1 MADGSH
7 GVSISCGKYITQFGF
22 CQVFC
27 IQKHKISYLCR
38 TLTPKKYYNQ
48 MTKKLINMIALSMI
62 TLASCTSKNEL
73 KTEAEPKNP
82 FLTEY
87 TTPFQVPPFDQIK
100 NEHYLPA
107 FEAGMK
113 EQLAEVEAI
122 VSNAETP
129 TFQNTIL
136 PFDKSGET
144 LDRVSNVF
152 FNLNE
157 CLTND
162 EMIKIAET
170 VLPLLSKHSDS
181 IMMNP
186 KLFERIDYVYQHR
199 NEMGLDGQQIR
210 VVEKYEQDFVRNGA
224 ALPADK
230 QAELSKINE
239 QLSTLSLQFGN
250 NLLKENAN
258 YKLVIENEADLAG
271 LPQTSID
278 AAAEQAKN
286 DSLEGKWVFTL
297 SKPSLIPFLQFSE
310 RRDLREQMYKAYY
323 NRGDNNNAND
333 NKQLINEMVKL
344 RVQKAKLFGYDNYAD
359 YVLAV
364 NMAKDSKTV
373 DKFLIDIFNPAQQL
387 AKKELAE
394 MQAIAD
400 EEGANIKLEGWDWW
414 YYAEKLRKAKY
425 AFDENQI
432 KPYLTVDNVR
442 NGMFMAANKL
452 YGVTFTQNT
461 NLPVYY
467 PGVETYEVKEA
478 NGDFLGILYMDYYP
492 RESKSGGAWCT
503 SFRESGHDING
514 KKIYPVVSLVMNFTP
529 ASGDTPALLTWDE
542 TETMWHEFGHSLHA
556 FFSDGLYSRTCGNV
570 PHDYVEMPSQ
580 IMENWVAEPEV
591 IRMYA
596 KHYQTGE
603 PMPDSLI
610 TKIENSA
617 LFNQGFMTTELIAAS
632 ILDMKFHEI
641 TSIDEIKNL
650 DVDAF
655 EKQQMDA
662 IGLMPEILPR
672 YRSTNFSH
680 IFNGGYSAGY
690 YAYTWAEV
698 LDKDAFN
705 YFKSSGDLFNPE
717 LAAKFRKHCL
727 QECGNDEGM
736 VQYRKF
742 RGQDPDYEPYLKARG
757 LE

>member
-1 MADGSH
+1 
-7 GVSISCGKYITQFGF
+7 
-22 CQVFC
+22 
-27 IQKHKISYLCR
+27 
-38 TLTPKKYYNQ
+38 
-48 MTKKLINMIALSMI
+48 MIALSVI
-62 TLASCTSKNEL
+62 TLASCTSKPEQ
-73 KTEAEPKNP
+73 KTEVVSPNP
-82 FLTEY
+82 FLSEY

-100 NEHYLPA
+100 NEHYMPA
-107 FEAGMK
+107 FEAGIA
-113 EQLAEVEAI
+113 EQQAEVDAI
-122 VSNAETP
+122 VNNAETP
-129 TFQNTIL
+129 TFENTIL
-136 PFDKSGET
+136 PFDKSGQT
-144 LDRVSNVF
+144 LNRVSNVF

-162 EMIKIAET
+162 EMIAIAEQ
-170 VLPLLSKHSDS
+170 VLPMLSKHSDA

-199 NEMGLDGQQIR
+199 NEMGLDDQQIR
-210 VVEKYEQDFVRNGA
+210 VVEKYHQDFVRNGA

-230 QAELSKINE
+230 QAELSQINE

-258 YKLVIENEADLAG
+258 YKLLIENEADLAG

-278 AAAEQAKN
+278 AAAEQAKT
-286 DSLEGKWVFTL
+286 DSMEGKWVFTL
-297 SKPSLIPFLQFSE
+297 SKPSLIPFLQFADN
-310 RRDLREQMYKAYY
+310 RNLREQMYKAYY
-323 NRGDNNNAND
+323 NRGDNGNEYD
-333 NKQLINEMVKL
+333 NKNLINEMCKL

-364 NMAKDSKTV
+364 NMAQDSKTV

-394 MQAIAD
+394 MQAIAKA
-400 EEGANIKLEGWDWW
+400 EGANFKLEGWDWW

-425 AFDENQI
+425 DFDENYI

-442 NGMFMAANKL
+442 NGMFTAANKL
-452 YGVTFTQNT
+452 YGITFTQNT

-529 ASGDTPALLTWDE
+529 ASGNTPALLTWDE
-542 TETMWHEFGHSLHA
+542 TETMWHEFGHSLHS

-603 PMPDSLI
+603 VMPDSLI
-610 TKIENSA
+610 AKIENSA

-632 ILDMKFHEI
+632 ILDMKYHEL
-641 TSIDEIKNL
+641 TEVQDL

-705 YFKSSGDLFNPE
+705 YFKSSGNLFNPE
-717 LAAKFRKHCL
+717 LAASFRKNCL

-757 LE
+757 LK

>member
-1 MADGSH
+1 
-7 GVSISCGKYITQFGF
+7 
-22 CQVFC
+22 
-27 IQKHKISYLCR
+27 
-38 TLTPKKYYNQ
+38 
-48 MTKKLINMIALSMI
+48 MIALSVI
-62 TLASCTSKNEL
+62 TLASCTN
-73 KTEAEPKNP
+73 EPKPQPQAESQNP
-82 FLTEY
+82 FLCEY

-113 EQLAEVEAI
+113 EQMAEVEAI
-122 VSNAETP
+122 VNNEEPASFE
-129 TFQNTIL
+129 NTIL
-136 PFDKSGET
+136 PYDKSGQI

-162 EMIKIAET
+162 EMIAIAEQ
-170 VLPLLSKHSDS
+170 VLPMLSKHGDD
-181 IMMNP
+181 IAMNP

-199 NEMGLDGQQIR
+199 NEMGLDPQQIR
-210 VVEKYEQDFVRNGA
+210 VVEKYHQDFIRSGA
-224 ALPADK
+224 GLNAEQ

-258 YKLVIENEADLAG
+258 FKLVIEDEKDLAG

-278 AAAEQAKN
+278 AAAEQAKA
-286 DSLEGKWVFTL
+286 DGMEGKWVFTL
-297 SKPSLIPFLQFSE
+297 SKPSLIPFLQFADN
-310 RRDLREQMYKAYY
+310 RDLREQMYKAYY
-323 NRGDNNNAND
+323 NRGDNSNEFD
-333 NKQLINEMVKL
+333 NKKLVNEMCKL

-364 NMAKDSKTV
+364 NMAQDSKTV

-394 MQAIAD
+394 MQAIAKA
-400 EEGANIKLEGWDWW
+400 EGASFKLEGWDWW

-425 AFDENQI
+425 DFDENYI

-442 NGMFMAANKL
+442 NGMFEAANKL
-452 YGVTFTQNT
+452 YGVKFVKNET
-461 NLPVYY
+461 LPVYY

-478 NGDFLGILYMDYYP
+478 NDDFLGILYLDYYP
-492 RESKSGGAWCT
+492 RDSKSGGAWCT
-503 SFRESGHDING
+503 SFRESGYDING
-514 KKIYPVVSLVMNFTP
+514 KKIYPVISLVMNFTP

-542 TETMWHEFGHSLHA
+542 TETMWHEFGHSLHG
-556 FFSDGLYSRTCGNV
+556 FFSDGLYDRTCGNV
-570 PHDYVEMPSQ
+570 PHDYVELPSQ

-591 IRMYA
+591 IRTYA

-603 PMPDSLI
+603 VMPDSLI
-610 TKIENSA
+610 NKIENSA

-632 ILDMKFHEI
+632 ILDMKYHEL
-641 TSIDEIKNL
+641 TEPQDL

-672 YRSTNFSH
+672 YRSTNFAH

-705 YFKSSGDLFNPE
+705 YFKTSGDLFNPE
-717 LAAKFRKHCL
+717 LAASFRKNCL

-757 LE
+757 LK

>member
-1 MADGSH
+1 
-7 GVSISCGKYITQFGF
+7 
-22 CQVFC
+22 
-27 IQKHKISYLCR
+27 
-38 TLTPKKYYNQ
+38 
-48 MTKKLINMIALSMI
+48 MIALSVI
-62 TLASCTSKNEL
+62 TLASCT
-73 KTEAEPKNP
+73 TEPKPQPEVEKPNP
-82 FLTEY
+82 FLSEY

-122 VSNAETP
+122 VNNAEP
-129 TFQNTIL
+129 ATFENTIL
-136 PFDKSGET
+136 PYDKSGQT
-144 LDRVSNVF
+144 LNRVSNVF

-162 EMIKIAET
+162 EMVAIAEQ
-170 VLPLLSKHSDS
+170 VLPMLSKHSDS

-199 NEMGLDGQQIR
+199 NETGLDDQQIR
-210 VVEKYEQDFVRNGA
+210 VVEKYHQDFMRHGA
-224 ALPADK
+224 GLPADK
-230 QAELSKINE
+230 QAELSRINE

-250 NLLKENAN
+250 NLLKENAG

-278 AAAEQAKN
+278 AAAEQAKAKGM
-286 DSLEGKWVFTL
+286 EGKWVFSL
-297 SKPSLIPFLQFSE
+297 SKPSLIPFLQFADN
-310 RRDLREQMYKAYY
+310 RDLREQMYKAYY
-323 NRGDNNNAND
+323 NRGDNNNEYD
-333 NKQLINEMVKL
+333 NKKLINEMCKL
-344 RVQKAKLFGYDNYAD
+344 RVQKAKLFGFDNYAD
-359 YVLAV
+359 YVLDV

-373 DKFLIDIFNPAQQL
+373 DKFLIDIFNPAQKL

-400 EEGANIKLEGWDWW
+400 KEGANIKLEGWDWW

-425 AFDENQI
+425 DFDENYI

-452 YGVTFTQNT
+452 YGISFTQNT
-461 NLPVYY
+461 NLPIYY

-478 NGDFLGILYMDYYP
+478 NGDFLGILYLDYYP

-514 KKIYPVVSLVMNFTP
+514 KKIYPVISLVMNFTP

-556 FFSDGLYSRTCGNV
+556 FFSDGLYTRTCGNV

-603 PMPDSLI
+603 VMPDSLI
-610 TKIENSA
+610 AKIENSA

-632 ILDMKFHEI
+632 ILDMKYHEL
-641 TSIDEIKNL
+641 TEAQDL
-650 DVDAF
+650 DIDAF

-705 YFKSSGDLFNPE
+705 YFKSSGDLFNQE
-717 LAAKFRKHCL
+717 LAASFRKNCL

-757 LE
+757 LK

>member
-1 MADGSH
+1 MFLFFA
-7 GVSISCGKYITQFGF
+7 IEKNTFF
-22 CQVFC
+22 
-27 IQKHKISYLCR
+27 YLCSE
-38 TLTPKKYYNQ
+38 KKNHQ
-48 MTKKLINMIALSMI
+48 TSQNMAKKLINMIALSVI
-62 TLASCTSKNEL
+62 ALASCNTKNEP
-73 KTEAEPKNP
+73 KPEAEAPNP

-122 VSNAETP
+122 VNNEEAP

-136 PFDKSGET
+136 PFDKSGQI

-157 CLTND
+157 CLTDD
-162 EMIKIAET
+162 EMIAIAEE
-170 VLPLLSKHSDS
+170 VLPLLSKHGDS

-199 NEMGLDGQQIR
+199 NEMGLDDQQIR
-210 VVEKYEQDFVRNGA
+210 VVEKYHQDFVRSGA
-224 ALPADK
+224 ALSADK
-230 QAELSKINE
+230 QEELSKINE

-258 YKLVIENEADLAG
+258 YKLVIEDEKDLAG
-271 LPQTSID
+271 LPQGSID
-278 AAAEQAKN
+278 AAAEQAKK
-286 DSLEGKWVFTL
+286 DGMEGKWVFTL
-297 SKPSLIPFLQFSE
+297 SKPSLIPFLQYAE
-310 RRDLREQMYKAYY
+310 NRDLREQMYKAYY
-323 NRGDNNNAND
+323 NRGDNNNEYD
-333 NKQLINEMVKL
+333 NKALIKQMLEL
-344 RVQKAKLFGYDNYAD
+344 RLKKAQLFGYENFAD

-373 DKFLIDIFNPAQQL
+373 DKFLIDIFNPAQEL
-387 AKKELAE
+387 AKHELAE

-400 EEGANIKLEGWDWW
+400 AEGAGYKLEGWDWW
-414 YYAEKLRKAKY
+414 YYAEKLRNAKY
-425 AFDENQI
+425 NFDENYI

-442 NGMFMAANKL
+442 NGMFEAANKL
-452 YGVTFTQNT
+452 YGVTFTKNET
-461 NLPVYY
+461 LPVYY

-478 NGDFLGILYMDYYP
+478 NGDFLGILYLDYYP

-503 SFRESGHDING
+503 SFRESGYDING
-514 KKIYPVVSLVMNFTP
+514 NKVYPVVSLVMNFTP

-556 FFSDGLYSRTCGNV
+556 FFSDGLYDRTCGNV
-570 PHDYVEMPSQ
+570 PHDYVELPSQ

-603 PMPDSLI
+603 VMPDSLI
-610 TKIENSA
+610 AKIENSA

-641 TSIDEIKNL
+641 TSIDEIKAM

-655 EKQQMDA
+655 EKEQMDA
-662 IGLMPEILPR
+662 ISLMPEILPR
-672 YRSTNFSH
+672 YCSTNFAH
-680 IFNGGYSAGY
+680 IFNGGYCAGY

-705 YFKSSGDLFNPE
+705 YFKTSGNLFNPE
-717 LAAKFRKHCL
+717 LAASFRKNCL

-742 RGQDPDYEPYLKARG
+742 RGQDPEYEPYLKARG
-757 LE
+757 LK

>member
-1 MADGSH
+1 MS
-7 GVSISCGKYITQFGF
+7 
-22 CQVFC
+22 
-27 IQKHKISYLCR
+27 
-38 TLTPKKYYNQ
+38 
-48 MTKKLINMIALSMI
+48 KKLINMIALSMI
-62 TLASCTSKNEL
+62 TLASCTSNNEP
-73 KTEAEPKNP
+73 KTETEIQNP

-87 TTPFQVPPFDQIK
+87 TTPFQVPPFNQIK

-122 VSNAETP
+122 VNNAETP
-129 TFQNTIL
+129 TFENTIL
-136 PFDKSGET
+136 PYDKSGEILT
-144 LDRVSNVF
+144 RVSNVF

-162 EMIKIAET
+162 EMVKIAEQ
-170 VLPLLSKHSDS
+170 VLPMLSKHSDS

-199 NEMGLDGQQIR
+199 NEMGLDDQQIR

-224 ALPADK
+224 ALPANK
-230 QAELSKINE
+230 QEELSQINE

-250 NLLKENAN
+250 NLLKENAG

-278 AAAEQAKN
+278 AAAEQAKA
-286 DSLEGKWVFTL
+286 DGMEGKWVFTL
-297 SKPSLIPFLQFSE
+297 SKPSLIPFLQFADN
-310 RRDLREQMYKAYY
+310 RKLRKEMYDAYY
-323 NRGDNNNAND
+323 NRGDNDNEYD
-333 NKQLINEMVKL
+333 NKKLINEMVKL

-364 NMAKDSKTV
+364 NMAQDSKTV
-373 DKFLIDIFNPAQQL
+373 DKFLIDIFKPAQEL

-394 MQAIAD
+394 MQEIAYREYMSRTFEK
-400 EEGANIKLEGWDWW
+400 EEIVKPKDRVNKIYGSDWW
-414 YYAEKLRKAKY
+414 HYAEKLRKAKY

-596 KHYQTGE
+596 KHYKTGE

-610 TKIENSA
+610 AKIENSA

-632 ILDMKFHEI
+632 ILDMKFHEL
-641 TSIDEIKNL
+641 TEVKDL

-655 EKQQMDA
+655 EKEQMDA

-717 LAAKFRKHCL
+717 LAASFRKNCL

-757 LE
+757 LK

>member
-1 MADGSH
+1 M
-7 GVSISCGKYITQFGF
+7 
-22 CQVFC
+22 
-27 IQKHKISYLCR
+27 
-38 TLTPKKYYNQ
+38 N
-48 MTKKLINMIALSMI
+48 KKLIKMIALSAI
-62 TLASCTSKNEL
+62 TLAACSSNNEP
-73 KTEAEPKNP
+73 KTETESLNP

-107 FEAGMK
+107 FEAGIA
-113 EQLAEVEAI
+113 EQQAEVEAI
-122 VSNAETP
+122 SNNTEPA
-129 TFQNTIL
+129 TFENTIL
-136 PFDKSGET
+136 PFDKSGQT

-157 CLTND
+157 CLTDD
-162 EMIKIAET
+162 EMMAIAEQ
-170 VLPLLSKHSDS
+170 VLPLLSKHSDA

-186 KLFERIDYVYQHR
+186 KLFERIDHVYQHR
-199 NEMGLDGQQIR
+199 NEMGLDNQQIR
-210 VVEKYEQDFVRNGA
+210 VVEKYHQDFIRSGA
-224 ALPADK
+224 GLNAEQ
-230 QAELSKINE
+230 QAELSQINE
-239 QLSTLSLQFGN
+239 QLSTLSLQYGN
-250 NLLKENAN
+250 NLLKENSG
-258 YKLVIENEADLAG
+258 YKLVIEDEKDLAG

-286 DSLEGKWVFTL
+286 EGMEGKWMFTL
-297 SKPSLIPFLQFSE
+297 SKPSLIPFLQFADNRS
-310 RRDLREQMYKAYY
+310 LREQMYRAYY
-323 NRGDNNNAND
+323 NRGDNNNEYD
-333 NKQLINEMVKL
+333 NKQLVNEMVNL
-344 RVQKAKLFGYDNYAD
+344 RVRKAKLFGYDNYAD

-364 NMAKDSKTV
+364 NMAQDSKTV

-387 AKKELAE
+387 AQKELAE

-400 EEGANIKLEGWDWW
+400 TEGANFKLAGWDWW

-425 AFDENQI
+425 DFDENYI

-452 YGVTFTQNT
+452 YGITFTQNT
-461 NLPVYY
+461 NLPVYF

-503 SFRESGHDING
+503 SFRESGYDING

-556 FFSDGLYSRTCGNV
+556 FFSDGLYDRTCGNV
-570 PHDYVEMPSQ
+570 PHDYVELPSQ

-596 KHYQTGE
+596 KHYKTGE
-603 PMPDSLI
+603 VMPDSLI
-610 TKIENSA
+610 AKIENSA

-632 ILDMKFHEI
+632 ILDMKYHELTEPQTI
-641 TSIDEIKNL
+641 
-650 DVDAF
+650 DVDTF
-655 EKQQMDA
+655 EQQQMNA
-662 IGLMPEILPR
+662 IGLMSEILPR

-680 IFNGGYSAGY
+680 IFSGGYSAGY

-705 YFKSSGDLFNPE
+705 YFKTSGNLFNPE
-717 LAAKFRKHCL
+717 LAASFRKNCL

-742 RGQDPDYEPYLKARG
+742 RGQDPDNEPYLRARG
-757 LE
+757 LK

>member
-1 MADGSH
+1 
-7 GVSISCGKYITQFGF
+7 
-22 CQVFC
+22 
-27 IQKHKISYLCR
+27 
-38 TLTPKKYYNQ
+38 
-48 MTKKLINMIALSMI
+48 MIALSVI
-62 TLASCTSKNEL
+62 TLASCNSKPEQ
-73 KTEAEPKNP
+73 KTEVETPNP

-87 TTPFQVPPFDQIK
+87 TTPFQVVPFDQIK

-113 EQLAEVEAI
+113 EQLAEVDAI
-122 VSNAETP
+122 VNNEETP
-129 TFQNTIL
+129 SFENTIL
-136 PFDKSGET
+136 PFDKSGQI

-162 EMIKIAET
+162 EMIEIAEQ
-170 VLPLLSKHSDS
+170 VLPMLSKHGDAIS
-181 IMMNP
+181 MNP

-199 NEMGLDGQQIR
+199 NEMGLDDQQIR
-210 VVEKYEQDFVRNGA
+210 VVEKYHQDFIRSGA
-224 ALPADK
+224 GLNEEQ
-230 QAELSKINE
+230 QAELSQINE

-258 YKLVIENEADLAG
+258 FKLVIDKEEDLAG

-278 AAAEQAKN
+278 AAAEQAKA
-286 DSLEGKWVFTL
+286 DGVEGKWVFTL
-297 SKPSLIPFLQFSE
+297 SKPSLIPFLQFADN
-310 RRDLREQMYKAYY
+310 RGLREQMYKAYY
-323 NRGDNNNAND
+323 NRGDNNNDYD
-333 NKQLINEMVKL
+333 NKALINEMVNL
-344 RVQKAKLFGYDNYAD
+344 RLKKAKLFGYENYAD

-364 NMAKDSKTV
+364 NMAQDSKTV
-373 DKFLIDIFNPAQQL
+373 DKFLIDIFNPAQKL
-387 AKKELAE
+387 AQKELAE

-400 EEGANIKLEGWDWW
+400 AEGANFKLEGWDWW

-425 AFDENQI
+425 DFDENYI

-442 NGMFMAANKL
+442 NGMFDAANKL
-452 YGVTFTQNT
+452 YGVTFTKNET
-461 NLPVYY
+461 LPVYFE
-467 PGVETYEVKEA
+467 GVETYEVKEA
-478 NGDFLGILYMDYYP
+478 NGDFLGILYLDYYP

-503 SFRESGHDING
+503 SFRESGHDIEGN
-514 KKIYPVVSLVMNFTP
+514 KIYPLVSLVMNFTP

-556 FFSDGLYSRTCGNV
+556 FFSDGLYDRTCGNV
-570 PHDYVEMPSQ
+570 PHDYVELPSQ

-603 PMPDSLI
+603 VMPDSLI
-610 TKIENSA
+610 AKIENSA

-632 ILDMKFHEI
+632 ILDMKFHEL
-641 TSIDEIKNL
+641 TEPQDL

-672 YRSTNFSH
+672 YRSTNFAH
-680 IFNGGYSAGY
+680 IFNGGYCAGY

-705 YFKSSGDLFNPE
+705 YFKTSGDLFNPE
-717 LAAKFRKHCL
+717 LAASFRLNCL

-742 RGQDPDYEPYLKARG
+742 RGQDPDYDPYLKARG
-757 LE
+757 LK

>member
-1 MADGSH
+1 
-7 GVSISCGKYITQFGF
+7 
-22 CQVFC
+22 
-27 IQKHKISYLCR
+27 
-38 TLTPKKYYNQ
+38 
-48 MTKKLINMIALSMI
+48 MTKKLINMIALSVI
-62 TLASCTSKNEL
+62 TLASCTSANET
-73 KTEAEPKNP
+73 KPEAEAPNP

-113 EQLAEVEAI
+113 EQLNEVEAI
-122 VSNAETP
+122 VNNEEAP
-129 TFQNTIL
+129 TFENTIL
-136 PFDKSGET
+136 PFDKSGEI

-157 CLTND
+157 CLTDD
-162 EMIKIAET
+162 EMIAIAEQ

-199 NEMGLDGQQIR
+199 DEMGLDDQQIR

-224 ALPADK
+224 ALPAEK

-250 NLLKENAN
+250 NLLKENAGF
-258 YKLVIENEADLAG
+258 KLVIENEADLAG

-278 AAAEQAKN
+278 AAAEQAK
-286 DSLEGKWVFTL
+286 SEGMEGKWVFTL
-297 SKPSLIPFLQFSE
+297 SKPSLIPFLQFADN
-310 RRDLREQMYKAYY
+310 RDLREQMYKAYY
-323 NRGDNNNAND
+323 NRGDNNNEYD
-333 NKQLINEMVKL
+333 NKKLVNEMCKL

-364 NMAKDSKTV
+364 NMAQDSKTV

-400 EEGANIKLEGWDWW
+400 AEGANFKLEGWDWW

-442 NGMFMAANKL
+442 NGMFDAANKL
-452 YGVTFTQNT
+452 YGVTFTKNET
-461 NLPVYY
+461 LPVYY

-478 NGDFLGILYMDYYP
+478 NGDFLGVLYLDYYP

-503 SFRESGHDING
+503 SFRESGHDIEGN
-514 KKIYPVVSLVMNFTP
+514 KIYPVVSLVMNFTP
-529 ASGDTPALLTWDE
+529 ASGNTPALLTWDE

-570 PHDYVEMPSQ
+570 PHDYVELPSQ

-603 PMPDSLI
+603 VMPDSLI
-610 TKIENSA
+610 AKIENSA

-632 ILDMKFHEI
+632 ILDMKYHEL
-641 TSIDEIKNL
+641 TEPQDL

-672 YRSTNFSH
+672 YRSTNFAH
-680 IFNGGYSAGY
+680 IFSGGYSAGY

-705 YFKSSGDLFNPE
+705 YFKTSGDLFNPE
-717 LAAKFRKHCL
+717 LAASFRKNCL

-757 LE
+757 LK

>member
-1 MADGSH
+1 MS
-7 GVSISCGKYITQFGF
+7 K
-22 CQVFC
+22 
-27 IQKHKISYLCR
+27 KI
-38 TLTPKKYYNQ
+38 
-48 MTKKLINMIALSMI
+48 INMIALSVI
-62 TLASCTSKNEL
+62 TLASCTSKPEQ
-73 KTEAEPKNP
+73 KTEAEKPNP
-82 FLTEY
+82 FLSEY
-87 TTPFQVPPFDQIK
+87 ATPFQVPPFDQIK
-100 NEHYLPA
+100 NEHYMPA
-107 FEAGMK
+107 FEAGIK
-113 EQLAEVEAI
+113 EQQAEIEAI
-122 VSNAETP
+122 ANSSETP
-129 TFQNTIL
+129 TFANTIL
-136 PFDKSGET
+136 PFDKSGQT

-162 EMIKIAET
+162 EMNAIAEQ
-170 VLPLLSKHSDS
+170 VLPMLSKHGDA

-199 NEMGLDGQQIR
+199 NEMGLDDQQIR
-210 VVEKYEQDFVRNGA
+210 VVEKYHKDFVRNGA
-224 ALPADK
+224 GLPADK

-250 NLLKENAN
+250 NLLKENSGF
-258 YKLVIENEADLAG
+258 KLVIDNEADLAG

-286 DSLEGKWVFTL
+286 DGMEGKWVFTL
-297 SKPSLIPFLQFSE
+297 SKPSLIPFLQYADKRE
-310 RRDLREQMYKAYY
+310 LREQMYKAYY
-323 NRGDNNNAND
+323 NRGDNGNEFD
-333 NKQLINEMVKL
+333 NKGLINEMLKL
-344 RVQKAKLFGYDNYAD
+344 RVQKAQLMGFDNHANYILD
-359 YVLAV
+359 V
-364 NMAKDSKTV
+364 NMAKDAATV

-387 AKKELAE
+387 AKRELDE
-394 MQAIAD
+394 MQAIAKA
-400 EEGANIKLEGWDWW
+400 EGADFKLEGWDWW

-425 AFDENQI
+425 DFDENQI

-452 YGVTFTQNT
+452 YGITFTQHN
-461 NLPVYY
+461 NLPIYY
-467 PGVETYEVKEA
+467 PGVETFEVKEA
-478 NGDFLGILYMDYYP
+478 NGDFIGILYLDYYP

-503 SFRESGHDING
+503 EFRESGHDING
-514 KKIYPVVSLVMNFTP
+514 KKVYPVVSLVMNFTP
-529 ASGDTPALLTWDE
+529 ASGNTPALLTWDE

-556 FFSDGLYSRTCGNV
+556 FFSDGLYSRTCGSV
-570 PHDYVEMPSQ
+570 PRDYVELPSQ

-603 PMPDSLI
+603 VMPDSLI
-610 TKIENSA
+610 EKIENSA

-632 ILDMKFHEI
+632 ILDMKFHEL
-641 TSIDEIKNL
+641 TEAKDIDVK
-650 DVDAF
+650 AF

-662 IGLMPEILPR
+662 IGLVPEILPR
-672 YRSTNFSH
+672 YRPTNFAH
-680 IFNGGYSAGY
+680 IFSGGYSAGY

-705 YFKSSGDLFNPE
+705 YFKTSGDLFNPE
-717 LAAKFRKHCL
+717 LAASFRKNCL

-757 LE
+757 LK

>member
-1 MADGSH
+1 
-7 GVSISCGKYITQFGF
+7 
-22 CQVFC
+22 
-27 IQKHKISYLCR
+27 
-38 TLTPKKYYNQ
+38 
-48 MTKKLINMIALSMI
+48 MIALSAI
-62 TLASCTSKNEL
+62 TLASCTSKNEP
-73 KTEAEPKNP
+73 KTETETPNP

-87 TTPFQVPPFDQIK
+87 TTPFQVPPFDQIR

-107 FEAGMK
+107 FEAGIA
-113 EQLAEVEAI
+113 EQQAEVEAI
-122 VSNAETP
+122 VNNEETP
-129 TFQNTIL
+129 TFANTIL

-157 CLTND
+157 CLTDD
-162 EMIKIAET
+162 EMVEIAET
-170 VLPLLSKHSDS
+170 VLPMLSKHSDS

-186 KLFERIDYVYQHR
+186 KLFERIDHVYQHR
-199 NEMGLDGQQIR
+199 NEMGLDDQQIR
-210 VVEKYEQDFVRNGA
+210 VVEKYHEDFVRNGA

-230 QAELSKINE
+230 QTELSQINE

-250 NLLKENAN
+250 NLLKENAGF
-258 YKLVIENEADLAG
+258 KLVIEDEKDLAG
-271 LPQTSID
+271 LPQTNID
-278 AAAEQAKN
+278 AAAEQAQS
-286 DSLEGKWVFTL
+286 DGMEGKWVFTL
-297 SKPSLIPFLQFSE
+297 SKPSLIPFLQFAE
-310 RRDLREQMYKAYY
+310 NRDLRERMYKAYY
-323 NRGDNNNAND
+323 NRGDNGNEYD
-333 NKQLINEMVKL
+333 NKELINEMVKL
-344 RVQKAKLFGYDNYAD
+344 RVQKAQLMGYDNYAD

-364 NMAKDSKTV
+364 NMAHDSKTV
-373 DKFLIDIFNPAQQL
+373 DKFLIDIFKPAQEL
-387 AKKELAE
+387 AKRELAE

-400 EEGANIKLEGWDWW
+400 AEKMAKNPHTDEQVLLQGWDWW

-452 YGVTFTQNT
+452 YGVTFTKNET
-461 NLPVYY
+461 LPVYY

-492 RESKSGGAWCT
+492 RASKSGGAWCT
-503 SFRESGHDING
+503 EFRSSGHDIDG

-556 FFSDGLYSRTCGNV
+556 FFSDGLYDRTCGNV

-596 KHYQTGE
+596 KHYKTGE

-610 TKIENSA
+610 AKIENSA

-632 ILDMKFHEI
+632 ILDMKYHEL
-641 TSIDEIKNL
+641 TEARSL
-650 DVDAF
+650 DVDTF
-655 EKQQMDA
+655 EKEQMDA

-705 YFKSSGDLFNPE
+705 YFKTSGDLFNPE
-717 LAAKFRKHCL
+717 LAASFRKNCL

-757 LE
+757 LK

>member
-1 MADGSH
+1 
-7 GVSISCGKYITQFGF
+7 
-22 CQVFC
+22 
-27 IQKHKISYLCR
+27 
-38 TLTPKKYYNQ
+38 
-48 MTKKLINMIALSMI
+48 MTKKLINMIALSVI
-62 TLASCTSKNEL
+62 TLASCTSKPEQ
-73 KTEAEPKNP
+73 KTEVEVPNP
-82 FLTEY
+82 FLSEY

-100 NEHYLPA
+100 NEQYLPA
-107 FEAGMK
+107 FEAGIA
-113 EQLAEVEAI
+113 EQQAEVEAI
-122 VSNAETP
+122 VNNAEP
-129 TFQNTIL
+129 ATFQNTIL
-136 PFDKSGET
+136 PFDKSGKT
-144 LDRVSNVF
+144 LSRVSNVF

-162 EMIKIAET
+162 EMVAIAEQ
-170 VLPLLSKHSDS
+170 VLPMLSKHSDA

-199 NEMGLDGQQIR
+199 NEMGLDDQQIR
-210 VVEKYEQDFVRNGA
+210 VVEKYHQDFMRHGA
-224 ALPADK
+224 GLPADK
-230 QAELSKINE
+230 QEELSKINE

-250 NLLKENAN
+250 NLLKENAG
-258 YKLVIENEADLAG
+258 YKLVVDNEANLAG

-278 AAAEQAKN
+278 AAAEQAKA
-286 DSLEGKWVFTL
+286 DGMEGKWVFTL
-297 SKPSLIPFLQFSE
+297 SKPSLIPFLQFADN
-310 RRDLREQMYKAYY
+310 RNLREQMYKAYY
-323 NRGDNNNAND
+323 NRGDNNNEYD
-333 NKQLINEMVKL
+333 NKNLINEMCKL
-344 RVQKAKLFGYDNYAD
+344 RVQKAKLFGFDNYAD

-364 NMAKDSKTV
+364 NMAQDSKTV

-400 EEGANIKLEGWDWW
+400 KEGAGIKLEGWDWW

-425 AFDENQI
+425 DFDENYI

-442 NGMFMAANKL
+442 DGMFMAANKL
-452 YGVTFTQNT
+452 YGVNFVKNET
-461 NLPVYY
+461 LPVYY

-478 NGDFLGILYMDYYP
+478 NGDLLGILYMDYYP
-492 RESKSGGAWCT
+492 RDSKSGGAWCT
-503 SFRESGHDING
+503 SFRESGYDIEG

-556 FFSDGLYSRTCGNV
+556 FFSNGLYSRTCGNV
-570 PHDYVEMPSQ
+570 PHDYVELPSQ

-603 PMPDSLI
+603 VMPDSLI
-610 TKIENSA
+610 AKIENSA

-632 ILDMKFHEI
+632 ILDMKYHEL
-641 TSIDEIKNL
+641 TEPQDL

-672 YRSTNFSH
+672 YRSTNFAH

-705 YFKSSGDLFNPE
+705 YFKTSGDLFNPE
-717 LAAKFRKHCL
+717 LAASFRKNCL

-757 LE
+757 LK

>member
-1 MADGSH
+1 MTLNLPTMA
-7 GVSISCGKYITQFGF
+7 
-22 CQVFC
+22 
-27 IQKHKISYLCR
+27 
-38 TLTPKKYYNQ
+38 
-48 MTKKLINMIALSMI
+48 KKLINMIALSVI
-62 TLASCTSKNEL
+62 TLASCSTKNEP

-122 VSNAETP
+122 IGNAETP

-199 NEMGLDGQQIR
+199 NEMGLDDQQIR

-230 QAELSKINE
+230 QAELSQINE

-250 NLLKENAN
+250 NLLKENAG

-278 AAAEQAKN
+278 AAAEQAKA
-286 DSLEGKWVFTL
+286 DGMEGKWVFTL
-297 SKPSLIPFLQFSE
+297 SKPSLIPFLQFA
-310 RRDLREQMYKAYY
+310 DNHKLRKEMYDAYY
-323 NRGDNNNAND
+323 NRGDNNNEYD
-333 NKQLINEMVKL
+333 NKVLIKQMLEL
-344 RVQKAKLFGYDNYAD
+344 RLKKAQLFGYENYAD

-373 DKFLIDIFNPAQQL
+373 DKFLIDIFKPAQAL
-387 AKKELAE
+387 AKRELAE

-400 EEGANIKLEGWDWW
+400 AEKTAQNPHTDEQVLLQGFDWW

-425 AFDENQI
+425 DFDENYI
-432 KPYLTVDNVR
+432 KPYLSVDNVR

-452 YGVTFTQNT
+452 YGITFTKNET
-461 NLPVYY
+461 LPVYY

-610 TKIENSA
+610 AKIENSA

-641 TSIDEIKNL
+641 TSLEEIQAM

-662 IGLMPEILPR
+662 IGLMREILPR

-717 LAAKFRKHCL
+717 LAASFRKHCL

-757 LE
+757 LK

>member
-1 MADGSH
+1 M
-7 GVSISCGKYITQFGF
+7 FLGF
-22 CQVFC
+22 RKEKNNIF
-27 IQKHKISYLCR
+27 YLCSLEN
-38 TLTPKKYYNQ
+38 TLNFNI
-48 MTKKLINMIALSMI
+48 MTKKLINMIALSVI
-62 TLASCTSKNEL
+62 TLASCTSKPEQ
-73 KTEAEPKNP
+73 KTEVVDPNP
-82 FLTEY
+82 FLSEY

-100 NEHYLPA
+100 NEHYMPA
-107 FEAGMK
+107 FEAGIA
-113 EQLAEVEAI
+113 EQQAEVDAI
-122 VSNAETP
+122 VNNAETP
-129 TFQNTIL
+129 TFENTIL
-136 PFDKSGET
+136 PFDKSGQT
-144 LDRVSNVF
+144 LNRVSNVF

-162 EMIKIAET
+162 EMVAIAEQ
-170 VLPLLSKHSDS
+170 VLPMLSKHSDA

-186 KLFERIDYVYQHR
+186 KLFERIDYVFQHCD
-199 NEMGLDGQQIR
+199 EMGLDDQQIR
-210 VVEKYEQDFVRNGA
+210 VVKKYHEDFMRHGA
-224 ALPADK
+224 GLPADK
-230 QAELSKINE
+230 QAELSQINE
-239 QLSTLSLQFGN
+239 RLSTLSLQFGN
-250 NLLKENAN
+250 NLLKENAG

-278 AAAEQAKN
+278 AAAEQAKAEGM
-286 DSLEGKWVFTL
+286 EGKWVFTL
-297 SKPSLIPFLQFSE
+297 SKPSLIPFLQFADN
-310 RRDLREQMYKAYY
+310 RDMREQMYKAYY
-323 NRGDNNNAND
+323 NRGDNGNEYD
-333 NKQLINEMVKL
+333 NKQLINEMCKL
-344 RVQKAKLFGYDNYAD
+344 RVQKAKSFGYDNYAD
-359 YVLAV
+359 YVLAI
-364 NMAKDSKTV
+364 NMAQDSKTV

-400 EEGANIKLEGWDWW
+400 KEGANIKLEGWDWW

-425 AFDENQI
+425 DFDENYI

-442 NGMFMAANKL
+442 NGMFTAANKL
-452 YGVTFTQNT
+452 YGITFTQNT

-556 FFSDGLYSRTCGNV
+556 FFSDGLYTRTCGNV

-596 KHYQTGE
+596 KHYKTGE
-603 PMPDSLI
+603 VMPDSLI
-610 TKIENSA
+610 AKIENSA

-632 ILDMKFHEI
+632 ILDMKYHEL
-641 TSIDEIKNL
+641 TEVQDL
-650 DVDAF
+650 DIDAF

-705 YFKSSGDLFNPE
+705 YFKSSGNLFNPE
-717 LAAKFRKHCL
+717 LAASFRKNCL

-757 LE
+757 LK

>member
-1 MADGSH
+1 MFLSFRKEKNN
-7 GVSISCGKYITQFGF
+7 IF
-22 CQVFC
+22 
-27 IQKHKISYLCR
+27 YLCS
-38 TLTPKKYYNQ
+38 LENKLNIDI
-48 MTKKLINMIALSMI
+48 MTKKLINMIALSVI
-62 TLASCTSKNEL
+62 TLASCNSKPEQ
-73 KTEAEPKNP
+73 KTEVEKPNP

-100 NEHYLPA
+100 NEHYMPA
-107 FEAGMK
+107 FEAGIK
-113 EQLAEVEAI
+113 EQQTEIETI
-122 VSNAETP
+122 VNNEETP
-129 TFQNTIL
+129 TFENTIL
-136 PFDKSGET
+136 PYDKSGQI

-162 EMIKIAET
+162 EMVAIAEQ
-170 VLPLLSKHSDS
+170 VLPMLSKHSDA

-186 KLFERIDYVYQHR
+186 ELFKRIDYVYQHR
-199 NEMGLDGQQIR
+199 NEMGLDDQQIR
-210 VVEKYEQDFVRNGA
+210 VVEKYHQDFMRHGA
-224 ALPADK
+224 GLNAEQ
-230 QAELSKINE
+230 QAELSQINE

-250 NLLKENAN
+250 NLLKENAG
-258 YKLVIENEADLAG
+258 YKLIIDNEADLAG

-278 AAAEQAKN
+278 AAAEQAKS
-286 DSLEGKWVFTL
+286 DGMEGKWVFTL
-297 SKPSLIPFLQFSE
+297 SKPSLIPFLQFADN
-310 RRDLREQMYKAYY
+310 RDLREKMYKAYY
-323 NRGDNNNAND
+323 NRGDNNNEYD
-333 NKQLINEMVKL
+333 NKKLINEMCRL
-344 RVQKAKLFGYDNYAD
+344 RVQKAKLFGFENYAD
-359 YVLAV
+359 YVLDI

-400 EEGANIKLEGWDWW
+400 KEGANIKLEGWDWW

-425 AFDENQI
+425 DFDENYI

-452 YGVTFTQNT
+452 YGITFTQNT
-461 NLPVYY
+461 NLPIYY

-503 SFRESGHDING
+503 SFRESGYDIHG

-596 KHYQTGE
+596 KHYKTGE
-603 PMPDSLI
+603 VMPDSLI
-610 TKIENSA
+610 NKIENSA

-632 ILDMKFHEI
+632 ILDMKYHEL
-641 TSIDEIKNL
+641 TEPQEL

-672 YRSTNFSH
+672 YRSTNFAH

-717 LAAKFRKHCL
+717 LAASFRKNCL

-757 LE
+757 LK

>member
-1 MADGSH
+1 MA
-7 GVSISCGKYITQFGF
+7 
-22 CQVFC
+22 
-27 IQKHKISYLCR
+27 
-38 TLTPKKYYNQ
+38 
-48 MTKKLINMIALSMI
+48 KKLINMIALSVI
-62 TLASCTSKNEL
+62 TLASCSTKNEP

-122 VSNAETP
+122 IGNAETP

-199 NEMGLDGQQIR
+199 NEMGLDDQQIR

-230 QAELSKINE
+230 QEELSKINE

-250 NLLKENAN
+250 NLLKENAG
-258 YKLVIENEADLAG
+258 YKLIIENETDLAG

-278 AAAEQAKN
+278 AAAEQAKA
-286 DSLEGKWVFTL
+286 DGMEGKWVFTL
-297 SKPSLIPFLQFSE
+297 SKPSLIPFLQFADN
-310 RRDLREQMYKAYY
+310 RDLREQMYKAYY

-364 NMAKDSKTV
+364 NMAQDSKTV

-400 EEGANIKLEGWDWW
+400 AEGANIKLEGWDWW

-432 KPYLTVDNVR
+432 KPYLTIDNVR

-529 ASGDTPALLTWDE
+529 ASGGTPALLTWDE

-632 ILDMKFHEI
+632 ILDMKYHEL
-641 TSIDEIKNL
+641 TEAQDL

-655 EKQQMDA
+655 EKEQMDA

-705 YFKSSGDLFNPE
+705 YFKTSGDLFNPE
-717 LAAKFRKHCL
+717 LAASFRKNCL

-757 LE
+757 LK

>member
-1 MADGSH
+1 MTSN
-7 GVSISCGKYITQFGF
+7 IK
-22 CQVFC
+22 
-27 IQKHKISYLCR
+27 
-38 TLTPKKYYNQ
+38 N
-48 MTKKLINMIALSMI
+48 MTKKLFNMIALSVI
-62 TLASCTSKNEL
+62 TLASCTSKPEQ
-73 KTEAEPKNP
+73 KTETERPNP

-113 EQLAEVEAI
+113 EQLAEVETI
-122 VSNAETP
+122 CNSAETP

-157 CLTND
+157 CLTDD
-162 EMIKIAET
+162 EMVSIAEQ
-170 VLPLLSKHSDS
+170 VLPLLSKHSDA

-199 NEMGLDGQQIR
+199 NDMGLDDQQIR

-224 ALPADK
+224 ALPAEK

-250 NLLKENAN
+250 NLLKENAGF
-258 YKLVIENEADLAG
+258 KLVIENKEDLAG
-271 LPQTSID
+271 LPKTSID
-278 AAAEQAKN
+278 AAAEQAKAEGM
-286 DSLEGKWVFTL
+286 EGKWVFTL
-297 SKPSLIPFLQFSE
+297 SKPSLIPFLQFADN
-310 RRDLREQMYKAYY
+310 RDLRKEMYEAYY
-323 NRGDNNNAND
+323 NRGDNNNEYD
-333 NKQLINEMVKL
+333 NKALIKQMLDL
-344 RVQKAKLFGYDNYAD
+344 RLKKAQLFGYENFAD

-373 DKFLIDIFNPAQQL
+373 DKFLIDIFNPAQDL
-387 AKKELAE
+387 AKRELAE

-400 EEGANIKLEGWDWW
+400 AEGAGIKLEGWDWW

-425 AFDENQI
+425 DFNENYI

-452 YGVTFTQNT
+452 YGITFTQNT

-478 NGDFLGILYMDYYP
+478 NGDFLGILYMDYFP

-503 SFRESGHDING
+503 SFRESGHDIEGN
-514 KKIYPVVSLVMNFTP
+514 KIYPVVSLVMNFTP
-529 ASGDTPALLTWDE
+529 ATGDTPALLTWDE

-556 FFSDGLYSRTCGNV
+556 FFSDGLYSRTCGSV
-570 PHDYVEMPSQ
+570 PRDYVELPSQ

-591 IRMYA
+591 IRMFA

-603 PMPDSLI
+603 VMPDSLI
-610 TKIENSA
+610 AKIENSA

-632 ILDMKFHEI
+632 ILDMKFHEL
-641 TSIDEIKNL
+641 TEAKDIDVK
-650 DVDAF
+650 AF

-662 IGLMPEILPR
+662 IGLMKEILPR

-717 LAAKFRKHCL
+717 LAASFRKHCL

-742 RGQDPDYEPYLKARG
+742 RGQDPAYEPYLKARG
-757 LE
+757 LK

>member
-1 MADGSH
+1 M
-7 GVSISCGKYITQFGF
+7 
-22 CQVFC
+22 
-27 IQKHKISYLCR
+27 
-38 TLTPKKYYNQ
+38 N
-48 MTKKLINMIALSMI
+48 KKLINMIAISVI
-62 TLASCTSKNEL
+62 VLASCTSKPEQ
-73 KTEAEPKNP
+73 KPEAEKPNP
-82 FLTEY
+82 FLSEY
-87 TTPFQVPPFDQIK
+87 TTPFQVPPFDQIT

-122 VSNAETP
+122 VGNAETP

-136 PFDKSGET
+136 PYDKSGQT
-144 LDRVSNVF
+144 LNRVSNVF

-162 EMIKIAET
+162 KMVAIAEQ
-170 VLPLLSKHSDS
+170 VLPMLSKHSDA

-186 KLFERIDYVYQHR
+186 KLFERIDHVYQHR
-199 NEMGLDGQQIR
+199 NEMGLDDQQIR
-210 VVEKYEQDFVRNGA
+210 VVEKYHQDFMRHGA
-224 ALPADK
+224 GLNAEQ
-230 QAELSKINE
+230 QAELSQINE

-250 NLLKENAN
+250 NLLKENAG

-278 AAAEQAKN
+278 AAAEQAKA
-286 DSLEGKWVFTL
+286 DGMEGKWVFTL
-297 SKPSLIPFLQFSE
+297 SKPSLIPFLQFADN
-310 RRDLREQMYKAYY
+310 RDLREQMYKAYY
-323 NRGDNNNAND
+323 NRGDNNNEYD
-333 NKQLINEMVKL
+333 NKKLVNEMCKL
-344 RVQKAKLFGYDNYAD
+344 RVQKAKLFGFDNYAD
-359 YVLAV
+359 YVLDV

-373 DKFLIDIFNPAQQL
+373 DKFLIDIFNPAQKL

-400 EEGANIKLEGWDWW
+400 KEGANIKLEGWDWW

-425 AFDENQI
+425 DFDENYI

-442 NGMFMAANKL
+442 DGMFLAARML
-452 YGVTFTQNT
+452 YGVTFTQNET
-461 NLPVYY
+461 LPIYY

-478 NGDFLGILYMDYYP
+478 NGDLLGILYMDYYP

-556 FFSDGLYSRTCGNV
+556 FFSDGLYTRTCGNV

-596 KHYQTGE
+596 RHYQTGE
-603 PMPDSLI
+603 VMPDSLI
-610 TKIENSA
+610 AKIENSA

-632 ILDMKFHEI
+632 ILDMKYHEL
-641 TSIDEIKNL
+641 TEPQDL

-672 YRSTNFSH
+672 YRSTNFAH

-705 YFKSSGDLFNPE
+705 YFKSSGDLFNPD
-717 LAAKFRKHCL
+717 LAASFRKNCL

-757 LE
+757 LK

>member
-1 MADGSH
+1 MS
-7 GVSISCGKYITQFGF
+7 
-22 CQVFC
+22 
-27 IQKHKISYLCR
+27 
-38 TLTPKKYYNQ
+38 
-48 MTKKLINMIALSMI
+48 KKLLHVIALSI
-62 TLASCTSKNEL
+62 IALSACDNKQA
-73 KTEAEPKNP
+73 KQVEAPAANP

-100 NEHYLPA
+100 NEHYMPA
-107 FEAGMK
+107 FEAGIK
-113 EQLAEVEAI
+113 EQQGEIDAI
-122 VSNAETP
+122 VNNTETP
-129 TFQNTIL
+129 TFENTIL
-136 PFDKSGET
+136 PFDKSGQT

-162 EMIKIAET
+162 EMIAIAEQ
-170 VLPLLSKHSDS
+170 VLPMLSKHSDA

-199 NEMGLDGQQIR
+199 NEMGLDDQQIR
-210 VVEKYEQDFVRNGA
+210 VVEKYHQDFIRSGA
-224 ALPADK
+224 GLNAEQ
-230 QAELSKINE
+230 QAELSQINE

-250 NLLKENAN
+250 NLLKENAG
-258 YKLVIENEADLAG
+258 YKLVVENEADLAG

-278 AAAEQAKN
+278 AAAEQAKAEGM
-286 DSLEGKWVFTL
+286 EGKWVFTL
-297 SKPSLIPFLQFSE
+297 SKPSLIPFLQFADN
-310 RRDLREQMYKAYY
+310 RDLREKMYKAYY
-323 NRGDNNNAND
+323 NRGDNNNEYD
-333 NKQLINEMVKL
+333 NKKLINEMCKL

-364 NMAKDSKTV
+364 NMAQDSKTV

-387 AKKELAE
+387 AKRELAE

-400 EEGANIKLEGWDWW
+400 AEGADIKLEGWDWW

-425 AFDENQI
+425 DFDENYI

-442 NGMFMAANKL
+442 NGMFTAANKL
-452 YGVTFTQNT
+452 YGITFTQNT

-492 RESKSGGAWCT
+492 RDSKSGGAWCT
-503 SFRESGHDING
+503 SFRESGYDIEGN
-514 KKIYPVVSLVMNFTP
+514 KIYPVVSLVMNFTP

-556 FFSDGLYSRTCGNV
+556 FFSDGLYDRTCGNV

-603 PMPDSLI
+603 VMPDSLI
-610 TKIENSA
+610 NKIENSA

-632 ILDMKFHEI
+632 ILDMKYHEL
-641 TSIDEIKNL
+641 TEPQDL

-655 EKQQMDA
+655 EKEQMDA

-717 LAAKFRKHCL
+717 LAASFRKNCL

-757 LE
+757 LK

>member
-1 MADGSH
+1 MTLKLQTMA
-7 GVSISCGKYITQFGF
+7 
-22 CQVFC
+22 
-27 IQKHKISYLCR
+27 
-38 TLTPKKYYNQ
+38 
-48 MTKKLINMIALSMI
+48 KKLINMIALSVI
-62 TLASCTSKNEL
+62 TLASCSTKNEP

-87 TTPFQVPPFDQIK
+87 TTPFQVPPFDQIN

-122 VSNAETP
+122 VNNAEP
-129 TFQNTIL
+129 ATFENTIL
-136 PFDKSGET
+136 PYDKSGQT
-144 LDRVSNVF
+144 LNRVSNVF

-199 NEMGLDGQQIR
+199 NEMGLDDQQIR

-230 QAELSKINE
+230 QEELSKINE

-250 NLLKENAN
+250 NLLKENAG

-286 DSLEGKWVFTL
+286 DGMEGKWVFTL

-364 NMAKDSKTV
+364 NMAQDSKTV

-400 EEGANIKLEGWDWW
+400 AEGANIKLEGWDWW

-467 PGVETYEVKEA
+467 PGVETYEVQEA

-632 ILDMKFHEI
+632 ILDMKFHEL
-641 TSIDEIKNL
+641 TEVKDL

-655 EKQQMDA
+655 EKEQMDA
-662 IGLMPEILPR
+662 IGLMKEILPR

-717 LAAKFRKHCL
+717 LAASFRKNCL

-757 LE
+757 LK

>member
-1 MADGSH
+1 MS
-7 GVSISCGKYITQFGF
+7 
-22 CQVFC
+22 
-27 IQKHKISYLCR
+27 
-38 TLTPKKYYNQ
+38 
-48 MTKKLINMIALSMI
+48 KKLLHVIVLSAI
-62 TLASCTSKNEL
+62 TLSACNNKQAKQE
-73 KTEAEPKNP
+73 EAPAANP

-100 NEHYLPA
+100 NEHYMPA
-107 FEAGMK
+107 FEAGIK
-113 EQLAEVEAI
+113 EQQGEIDAI
-122 VSNAETP
+122 VNNAETP
-129 TFQNTIL
+129 TFENTIL
-136 PFDKSGET
+136 PFDKSGQT

-162 EMIKIAET
+162 EMIAIAEQ
-170 VLPLLSKHSDS
+170 VLPMLSKHSDS

-199 NEMGLDGQQIR
+199 NEMGLDDQQIR
-210 VVEKYEQDFVRNGA
+210 VVEKYHQDFIRSGA
-224 ALPADK
+224 GLNAEQ
-230 QAELSKINE
+230 QAELSQINE

-250 NLLKENAN
+250 NLLKENAG
-258 YKLVIENEADLAG
+258 YKLVIEDEKDLAG

-278 AAAEQAKN
+278 AAAEQAKA
-286 DSLEGKWVFTL
+286 DGMEGKWVFTL
-297 SKPSLIPFLQFSE
+297 SKPSLIPFLQFADN
-310 RRDLREQMYKAYY
+310 RDLREKMYKAYY
-323 NRGDNNNAND
+323 NRGDNDNEYD
-333 NKQLINEMVKL
+333 NKKLINEMCKL

-364 NMAKDSKTV
+364 NMAQDSKTV

-387 AKKELAE
+387 AKRELAE

-400 EEGANIKLEGWDWW
+400 KEGANIKLEGWDWW

-425 AFDENQI
+425 DFDENYI

-442 NGMFMAANKL
+442 DGMFLAARML
-452 YGVTFTQNT
+452 YGVTFTKNET
-461 NLPVYY
+461 LPIYY

-478 NGDFLGILYMDYYP
+478 NGDLLGILYMDYYP

-556 FFSDGLYSRTCGNV
+556 FFSDGLYTRTCGNV

-603 PMPDSLI
+603 VMPDSLI
-610 TKIENSA
+610 AKIENSA

-632 ILDMKFHEI
+632 ILDMKYHEL
-641 TSIDEIKNL
+641 TEPQDL
-650 DVDAF
+650 DVNAF
-655 EKQQMDA
+655 EKEQMDA

-717 LAAKFRKHCL
+717 LAASFRKNCL

-757 LE
+757 LK

>member
-1 MADGSH
+1 MA
-7 GVSISCGKYITQFGF
+7 
-22 CQVFC
+22 
-27 IQKHKISYLCR
+27 
-38 TLTPKKYYNQ
+38 
-48 MTKKLINMIALSMI
+48 KKLINMLRNKSAMMALSVI
-62 TLASCTSKNEL
+62 TLASCTSKNEP

-122 VSNAETP
+122 VNNAETP

-170 VLPLLSKHSDS
+170 VLPMLSKHSDS

-186 KLFERIDYVYQHR
+186 KLFERIDYVFQHR
-199 NEMGLDGQQIR
+199 NEMGLDDQQIR
-210 VVEKYEQDFVRNGA
+210 VVEKYHQDFMRHGA
-224 ALPADK
+224 GLNAEQ
-230 QAELSKINE
+230 QAELSQINE

-250 NLLKENAN
+250 NLLKENAG

-278 AAAEQAKN
+278 AAAEQAKA
-286 DSLEGKWVFTL
+286 DGMEGKWVFTL
-297 SKPSLIPFLQFSE
+297 SKPSLIPFLQFADK
-310 RRDLREQMYKAYY
+310 RDLREQMYKAYY
-323 NRGDNNNAND
+323 NRGDNNNEYD
-333 NKQLINEMVKL
+333 NKKLVNEMCKL
-344 RVQKAKLFGYDNYAD
+344 RVQKAKLFGFDNYAD
-359 YVLAV
+359 YVLDV

-373 DKFLIDIFNPAQQL
+373 DKFLIDIFNPAQKL

-400 EEGANIKLEGWDWW
+400 KEGANIKLEGWDWW

-425 AFDENQI
+425 DFDENYI

-442 NGMFMAANKL
+442 DGMFLAARML
-452 YGVTFTQNT
+452 YGVTFTKNET
-461 NLPVYY
+461 LPIYY

-478 NGDFLGILYMDYYP
+478 NGDLLGILYMDYYP

-514 KKIYPVVSLVMNFTP
+514 KKIYPVISLVMNFTP

-556 FFSDGLYSRTCGNV
+556 FFSDGLYTRTCGNV

-603 PMPDSLI
+603 VMPDSLI
-610 TKIENSA
+610 AKIENSA

-632 ILDMKFHEI
+632 ILDMKYHEL
-641 TSIDEIKNL
+641 TETQDL

-705 YFKSSGDLFNPE
+705 YFKSSGDLFNQE
-717 LAAKFRKHCL
+717 LAASFRKNCM

-757 LE
+757 LK

>member
-1 MADGSH
+1 
-7 GVSISCGKYITQFGF
+7 
-22 CQVFC
+22 
-27 IQKHKISYLCR
+27 
-38 TLTPKKYYNQ
+38 
-48 MTKKLINMIALSMI
+48 MIALSVI
-62 TLASCTSKNEL
+62 TLASCTSKPEQ
-73 KTEAEPKNP
+73 KAEVESPNP
-82 FLTEY
+82 FLSEY

-100 NEHYLPA
+100 NEHYMPA
-107 FEAGMK
+107 FEAGIK
-113 EQLAEVEAI
+113 EQQAEVEAI
-122 VSNAETP
+122 CNNAEP
-129 TFQNTIL
+129 ATFENTIL
-136 PFDKSGET
+136 PFDKSGQT

-162 EMIKIAET
+162 EMIAIAEQ
-170 VLPLLSKHSDS
+170 VLPMLSKHSDA

-199 NEMGLDGQQIR
+199 NEMGLDDQQIR
-210 VVEKYEQDFVRNGA
+210 VVEKYHQDFIRSGA
-224 ALPADK
+224 GLDAEQ
-230 QAELSKINE
+230 QAELSRINE

-250 NLLKENAN
+250 NLLKENAG
-258 YKLVIENEADLAG
+258 YKLVVENEADLAG

-278 AAAEQAKN
+278 AAAEQAKA
-286 DSLEGKWVFTL
+286 DGMEGKWVFTL
-297 SKPSLIPFLQFSE
+297 SKPSLIPFLQFADN
-310 RRDLREQMYKAYY
+310 RDLREQMYKAYY
-323 NRGDNNNAND
+323 NRGDNNNEYD
-333 NKQLINEMVKL
+333 NKSLINEMCKL

-364 NMAKDSKTV
+364 NMAQDSKTV

-400 EEGANIKLEGWDWW
+400 KEGANIKLEGWDWW

-425 AFDENQI
+425 DFDENYI

-442 NGMFMAANKL
+442 NGMFEAANKL
-452 YGVTFTQNT
+452 YGVTFTKNES
-461 NLPVYY
+461 LPIYY

-478 NGDFLGILYMDYYP
+478 NGDFLGILYLDYYP

-503 SFRESGHDING
+503 SFRESGYDING

-556 FFSDGLYSRTCGNV
+556 FFSDGLYDRTCGNV
-570 PHDYVEMPSQ
+570 PHDYVELPSQ

-603 PMPDSLI
+603 VMPDSLI
-610 TKIENSA
+610 NKIENSA

-632 ILDMKFHEI
+632 ILDMKYHEL
-641 TSIDEIKNL
+641 TEAQDL

-655 EKQQMDA
+655 EKEQMDA

-705 YFKSSGDLFNPE
+705 YFKTSGDLFNPE
-717 LAAKFRKHCL
+717 LAASFRKNCL

-757 LE
+757 LK

>member
-1 MADGSH
+1 MS
-7 GVSISCGKYITQFGF
+7 
-22 CQVFC
+22 
-27 IQKHKISYLCR
+27 
-38 TLTPKKYYNQ
+38 
-48 MTKKLINMIALSMI
+48 KKLIKMIALSAI
-62 TLASCTSKNEL
+62 TLASCNSKNEP
-73 KTEAEPKNP
+73 KTETETPNP

-87 TTPFQVPPFDQIK
+87 TTPFQVPPFDQIR

-107 FEAGMK
+107 FEAGIA
-113 EQLAEVEAI
+113 EQQAEVEAI
-122 VSNAETP
+122 VNNEETP
-129 TFQNTIL
+129 TFANTIL

-157 CLTND
+157 CLTDD
-162 EMIKIAET
+162 EMVEIAET
-170 VLPLLSKHSDS
+170 VLPMLSKHSDS

-199 NEMGLDGQQIR
+199 NEMGLDDQQIR
-210 VVEKYEQDFVRNGA
+210 VVEKYHEDFVRNGA

-230 QAELSKINE
+230 QVELSQINE

-250 NLLKENAN
+250 NLLKENAGF
-258 YKLVIENEADLAG
+258 KLVIEDEKDLAG

-278 AAAEQAKN
+278 AAAEQAQS
-286 DSLEGKWVFTL
+286 DGLEGKWVFTL
-297 SKPSLIPFLQFSE
+297 SKPSLIPFLQFAE
-310 RRDLREQMYKAYY
+310 NRDLRERMYKAYY
-323 NRGDNNNAND
+323 NRGDNGNEYD
-333 NKQLINEMVKL
+333 NKQLINEMLKL
-344 RVQKAKLFGYDNYAD
+344 RVQKAQLMGYDNYAD

-364 NMAKDSKTV
+364 NMAHDAKTV
-373 DKFLIDIFNPAQQL
+373 DKFLIDIFKPAQEL
-387 AKKELAE
+387 AKRELAE

-400 EEGANIKLEGWDWW
+400 AEKMAQNPHTDEQVLLQGWDWW

-425 AFDENQI
+425 DFDENQI

-452 YGVTFTQNT
+452 YGVTFTKNET
-461 NLPVYY
+461 LPVYY

-492 RESKSGGAWCT
+492 RASKSGGAWCT
-503 SFRESGHDING
+503 EFRSSGHDIDG

-556 FFSDGLYSRTCGNV
+556 FFSDGLYDRTCGNV

-596 KHYQTGE
+596 KHYKTGE

-632 ILDMKFHEI
+632 ILDMKFHEL
-641 TSIDEIKNL
+641 TEAQDL

-655 EKQQMDA
+655 EKEQMDA

-705 YFKSSGDLFNPE
+705 YFKTSGDLFNPE
-717 LAAKFRKHCL
+717 LAASFRKNCL

-757 LE
+757 LK

>member
-1 MADGSH
+1 
-7 GVSISCGKYITQFGF
+7 
-22 CQVFC
+22 
-27 IQKHKISYLCR
+27 
-38 TLTPKKYYNQ
+38 
-48 MTKKLINMIALSMI
+48 MIALSVI
-62 TLASCTSKNEL
+62 TLASCTSKPEQ
-73 KTEAEPKNP
+73 KAEAERPNP

-100 NEHYLPA
+100 IEHYLPA

-122 VSNAETP
+122 VNNSEPA
-129 TFQNTIL
+129 TFENTIL
-136 PFDKSGET
+136 PYDKSGKT
-144 LDRVSNVF
+144 LSRVSNVF

-162 EMIKIAET
+162 EMVAIAEQ
-170 VLPLLSKHSDS
+170 VLPMLSKHSDA

-199 NEMGLDGQQIR
+199 NEMGLDDQQIR
-210 VVEKYEQDFVRNGA
+210 VVEKYHQDFMRHGA
-224 ALPADK
+224 GLSAEK
-230 QAELSKINE
+230 QAELSQINE

-250 NLLKENAN
+250 NLLKENAG

-278 AAAEQAKN
+278 AAAEQAKAEGM
-286 DSLEGKWVFTL
+286 EGKWVFTL
-297 SKPSLIPFLQFSE
+297 SKPSLIPFLQFADN
-310 RRDLREQMYKAYY
+310 RDLREQMYKAYY
-323 NRGDNNNAND
+323 NRGDNGNEYD
-333 NKQLINEMVKL
+333 NKSLINEMCKL
-344 RVQKAKLFGYDNYAD
+344 RVQKAKIFGFDNYAD
-359 YVLAV
+359 YVLDV

-400 EEGANIKLEGWDWW
+400 AEGANIKLEGWDWW

-425 AFDENQI
+425 DFDENYI

-452 YGVTFTQNT
+452 YGITFTQNT

-478 NGDFLGILYMDYYP
+478 NGDFLGILYLDYYP
-492 RESKSGGAWCT
+492 RESKSSGAWCT

-556 FFSDGLYSRTCGNV
+556 FFSDGLYTRTCGNV

-596 KHYQTGE
+596 KHYKTGE

-705 YFKSSGDLFNPE
+705 YFKSSGNLFNPE
-717 LAAKFRKHCL
+717 LAASFRKNCL
-727 QECGNDEGM
+727 QECGNNEGM

-757 LE
+757 LK

>member
-1 MADGSH
+1 MS
-7 GVSISCGKYITQFGF
+7 Q
-22 CQVFC
+22 
-27 IQKHKISYLCR
+27 
-38 TLTPKKYYNQ
+38 
-48 MTKKLINMIALSMI
+48 KLINMIALSVI
-62 TLASCTSKNEL
+62 TMASCTSNNEPQAE
-73 KTEAEPKNP
+73 TETPNP

-129 TFQNTIL
+129 TFENTIL
-136 PFDKSGET
+136 PYDKSGQILT
-144 LDRVSNVF
+144 RVSNVF

-162 EMIKIAET
+162 EMVKIAET

-199 NEMGLDGQQIR
+199 NEMGLDDQQIR

-230 QAELSKINE
+230 QAELSQINE

-250 NLLKENAN
+250 NLLKENSN
-258 YKLVIENEADLAG
+258 FKLVIEDKQDLAG

-278 AAAEQAKN
+278 AAAEQAKA
-286 DSLEGKWVFTL
+286 DGMEGKWVFTL
-297 SKPSLIPFLQFSE
+297 SKPSLIPFLQFADN
-310 RRDLREQMYKAYY
+310 RDLREQMYKAYY
-323 NRGDNNNAND
+323 NRGDNNNEYD
-333 NKQLINEMVKL
+333 NKKLINEMVNL
-344 RVQKAKLFGYDNYAD
+344 RVKKAHLFGYENYAD

-364 NMAKDSKTV
+364 NMAQDSKTV
-373 DKFLIDIFNPAQQL
+373 DKFLIDIFKPAQEL

-400 EEGANIKLEGWDWW
+400 AEKMAQNPHTDEQVLLQGWDWW

-425 AFDENQI
+425 DFDENQI

-452 YGVTFTQNT
+452 YGVTFTKNT
-461 NLPVYY
+461 TLPVYY

-503 SFRESGHDING
+503 EFRTSGHDING

-529 ASGDTPALLTWDE
+529 ASGNVPALLTWDE

-556 FFSDGLYSRTCGNV
+556 FFSDGLYTRTCGNV

-596 KHYQTGE
+596 KHYETGE

-610 TKIENSA
+610 AKIENSA

-632 ILDMKFHEI
+632 ILDMKFHEL
-641 TSIDEIKNL
+641 TEPQDL

-662 IGLMPEILPR
+662 IGLMREILPR

-717 LAAKFRKHCL
+717 LAASFRKNCL

-742 RGQDPDYEPYLKARG
+742 RGQDPDNEPYLRARG
-757 LE
+757 LK

>member
-1 MADGSH
+1 MQAKKATFFIFAREKPTSN
-7 GVSISCGKYITQFGF
+7 
-22 CQVFC
+22 
-27 IQKHKISYLCR
+27 IQ
-38 TLTPKKYYNQ
+38 N
-48 MTKKLINMIALSMI
+48 MNKKLINMIALSVI
-62 TLASCTSKNEL
+62 VLASCTSKPEQ
-73 KTEAEPKNP
+73 KPEAEKPNP
-82 FLTEY
+82 FLSEY
-87 TTPFQVPPFDQIK
+87 TTPFQVPPFDEIK

-107 FEAGMK
+107 FEAGIA
-113 EQLAEVEAI
+113 EQQAEIDAI
-122 VSNAETP
+122 VNNAETP
-129 TFQNTIL
+129 TFENTIL
-136 PFDKSGET
+136 PYDKSGQT
-144 LDRVSNVF
+144 LNRVSNVF

-162 EMIKIAET
+162 EMVAIAEQ
-170 VLPLLSKHSDS
+170 VLPMLSKHSDA

-186 KLFERIDYVYQHR
+186 KLFERIDYLYQHR
-199 NEMGLDGQQIR
+199 NEMGLDDQQIR
-210 VVEKYEQDFVRNGA
+210 VVEKYHQDFMRHGA
-224 ALPADK
+224 GLNAEQ
-230 QAELSKINE
+230 QAELSQINE

-250 NLLKENAN
+250 NLLKENAG

-278 AAAEQAKN
+278 AAAEQAKAEGM
-286 DSLEGKWVFTL
+286 EGKWVFTL
-297 SKPSLIPFLQFSE
+297 SKPSLIPFLQFADN
-310 RRDLREQMYKAYY
+310 RDLREQMYKAYY
-323 NRGDNNNAND
+323 NRGDNNNEYD
-333 NKQLINEMVKL
+333 NKKLVNEMCKL
-344 RVQKAKLFGYDNYAD
+344 RVQKAKLFGFDNYAD
-359 YVLAV
+359 YVLDV

-373 DKFLIDIFNPAQQL
+373 DKFLIDIFNPAQKL

-400 EEGANIKLEGWDWW
+400 KEGANIKLEGWDWW

-425 AFDENQI
+425 DFDENYI

-442 NGMFMAANKL
+442 DGMFLAAKML
-452 YGVTFTQNT
+452 YGVTFTKNET
-461 NLPVYY
+461 LPIYY

-478 NGDFLGILYMDYYP
+478 NGDLLGILYMDYYP

-556 FFSDGLYSRTCGNV
+556 FFSDGLYTRTCGNV

-596 KHYQTGE
+596 RHYQTGE
-603 PMPDSLI
+603 VMPDSLI
-610 TKIENSA
+610 AKIENSA

-632 ILDMKFHEI
+632 ILDMKYHEL
-641 TSIDEIKNL
+641 TEAQDL

-672 YRSTNFSH
+672 YRSTNFAH

-705 YFKSSGDLFNPE
+705 YFKSSGDLFNPD
-717 LAAKFRKHCL
+717 LAASFRKNCL

-757 LE
+757 LK

>member
-1 MADGSH
+1 
-7 GVSISCGKYITQFGF
+7 
-22 CQVFC
+22 
-27 IQKHKISYLCR
+27 
-38 TLTPKKYYNQ
+38 
-48 MTKKLINMIALSMI
+48 MTKKLFNMIALSVI
-62 TLASCTSKNEL
+62 TLASCTSKPEQ
-73 KTEAEPKNP
+73 KAEAESPNP

-113 EQLAEVEAI
+113 EQLDEVEAI
-122 VSNAETP
+122 VNNSEPA
-129 TFQNTIL
+129 TFENTIL
-136 PFDKSGET
+136 PYDKSGKT
-144 LDRVSNVF
+144 LSRVSNVF

-162 EMIKIAET
+162 EMVAIAEQ
-170 VLPLLSKHSDS
+170 VLPMLSKHSDA

-199 NEMGLDGQQIR
+199 NEMGLDDQQIR
-210 VVEKYEQDFVRNGA
+210 VVEKYHQDFMRHGA
-224 ALPADK
+224 GLSAEK
-230 QAELSKINE
+230 QAELSQINE

-250 NLLKENAN
+250 NLLKENAG

-278 AAAEQAKN
+278 AAAEQAKA
-286 DSLEGKWVFTL
+286 EGMESKWVFTL
-297 SKPSLIPFLQFSE
+297 SKPSLIPFLQFADN
-310 RRDLREQMYKAYY
+310 RDLRKQMYTAYY
-323 NRGDNNNAND
+323 NRGDNGNEYD
-333 NKQLINEMVKL
+333 NKSLINEMCKL
-344 RVQKAKLFGYDNYAD
+344 RVQKAKIFGFDNYAD
-359 YVLAV
+359 YVLDV

-394 MQAIAD
+394 MQAIAKA
-400 EEGANIKLEGWDWW
+400 EGANFKLEGWDWW

-425 AFDENQI
+425 DFDENYI

-452 YGVTFTQNT
+452 YGITFTQNT

-478 NGDFLGILYMDYYP
+478 NGDFLGILYLDYYP

-503 SFRESGHDING
+503 EFRTSGHDIDG
-514 KKIYPVVSLVMNFTP
+514 KKIYPVISLVMNFTP

-556 FFSDGLYSRTCGNV
+556 FFSDGLYTRTCGNV

-591 IRMYA
+591 IRIYA
-596 KHYQTGE
+596 KHYKTGE
-603 PMPDSLI
+603 VMPDSLI

-632 ILDMKFHEI
+632 ILDMKYHEL
-641 TSIDEIKNL
+641 TEVQDL

-705 YFKSSGDLFNPE
+705 YFKSSGNLFNPE
-717 LAAKFRKHCL
+717 LAASFRKNCL

-757 LE
+757 LK

>member
-1 MADGSH
+1 
-7 GVSISCGKYITQFGF
+7 
-22 CQVFC
+22 
-27 IQKHKISYLCR
+27 
-38 TLTPKKYYNQ
+38 
-48 MTKKLINMIALSMI
+48 MIALSVI
-62 TLASCTSKNEL
+62 TLAACTSTNEP
-73 KTEAEPKNP
+73 KPEAETPNP

-122 VSNAETP
+122 VNNEETP
-129 TFQNTIL
+129 TFENTIL
-136 PFDKSGET
+136 PYDKSGKI
-144 LDRVSNVF
+144 LSRVSNVF

-157 CLTND
+157 CLSDD
-162 EMIKIAET
+162 EMIAIAEQ
-170 VLPLLSKHSDS
+170 VLPMLSKHSDS

-199 NEMGLDGQQIR
+199 DEMDLDDQQIR

-224 ALPADK
+224 ALPAEK

-250 NLLKENAN
+250 NLLKENAG

-278 AAAEQAKN
+278 AAAEQAKTEGM
-286 DSLEGKWVFTL
+286 EGKWVFTL
-297 SKPSLIPFLQFSE
+297 SKPSLIPFLQFADN
-310 RRDLREQMYKAYY
+310 RDLREQMYKAYY
-323 NRGDNNNAND
+323 NRGDNNNDYD
-333 NKQLINEMVKL
+333 NKKLVNEMCKL

-364 NMAKDSKTV
+364 NMAQDSKTV

-387 AKKELAE
+387 AKKELSE

-400 EEGANIKLEGWDWW
+400 AEGAGIKLEGWDWW

-442 NGMFMAANKL
+442 NGMFDAANKL
-452 YGVTFTQNT
+452 YGITFTKNET
-461 NLPVYY
+461 LPVYY

-478 NGDFLGILYMDYYP
+478 NGDFLGILYLDYYP

-503 SFRESGHDING
+503 SFRESGYDIEGN
-514 KKIYPVVSLVMNFTP
+514 KIYPLVSLVMNFTP

-556 FFSDGLYSRTCGNV
+556 FFSDGLYSRTCGSV
-570 PHDYVEMPSQ
+570 PHDYVELPSQ

-596 KHYQTGE
+596 KHYQTSE
-603 PMPDSLI
+603 VMPDSLI
-610 TKIENSA
+610 NKIENSA

-632 ILDMKFHEI
+632 ILDMKYHEL
-641 TSIDEIKNL
+641 TEPQDL

-662 IGLMPEILPR
+662 IGLMSEILPR
-672 YRSTNFSH
+672 YRSTNFAH
-680 IFNGGYSAGY
+680 IFSGGYSAGY

-705 YFKSSGDLFNPE
+705 YFKTSGDLFNPE
-717 LAAKFRKHCL
+717 LAASFRKNCL

-742 RGQDPDYEPYLKARG
+742 RGQEPEYEPYLKARG
-757 LE
+757 LK

>member
-1 MADGSH
+1 MFLLFRKEKNN
-7 GVSISCGKYITQFGF
+7 IF
-22 CQVFC
+22 
-27 IQKHKISYLCR
+27 YLCSLEN
-38 TLTPKKYYNQ
+38 TLNIDI
-48 MTKKLINMIALSMI
+48 MTKKLINMIALSVI
-62 TLASCTSKNEL
+62 TLASCTSKPEQ
-73 KTEAEPKNP
+73 KTEVEKPNP

-100 NEHYLPA
+100 NEHYMPA
-107 FEAGMK
+107 FEAGIA
-113 EQLAEVEAI
+113 EQQAEVDAI
-122 VSNAETP
+122 VNNAETP
-129 TFQNTIL
+129 TFENTIL
-136 PFDKSGET
+136 PYDKSGQI

-162 EMIKIAET
+162 EMVAIAEQ
-170 VLPLLSKHSDS
+170 VLPMLSKHSDA

-186 KLFERIDYVYQHR
+186 ELFKRIDYVYQHR
-199 NEMGLDGQQIR
+199 NEMGLDDQQIR
-210 VVEKYEQDFVRNGA
+210 VVEKYHQDFIRSGA
-224 ALPADK
+224 GLTAEQ
-230 QAELSKINE
+230 QAELSQINE

-250 NLLKENAN
+250 NLLKENSG
-258 YKLVIENEADLAG
+258 YKLVIDKEENLAG

-278 AAAEQAKN
+278 AAAEQAKS
-286 DSLEGKWVFTL
+286 DGMEGKWVFTL
-297 SKPSLIPFLQFSE
+297 SKPSLIPFLQFSDYP
-310 RRDLREQMYKAYY
+310 RLRKKMYMAYY
-323 NRGDNNNAND
+323 NRGDNNNEYD
-333 NKQLINEMVKL
+333 NKALIKQMLEL
-344 RVQKAKLFGYDNYAD
+344 RLRKAQLFGYENFAD

-373 DKFLIDIFNPAQQL
+373 DKFLIDIFKPAQEL

-394 MQAIAD
+394 MQEIAYKECENKENEAI
-400 EEGANIKLEGWDWW
+400 EVQGCDWW

-425 AFDENQI
+425 DFDENYI

-452 YGVTFTQNT
+452 YGITFTQNT
-461 NLPVYY
+461 NLPIYY

-478 NGDFLGILYMDYYP
+478 NGDFLGILYLDYYP

-503 SFRESGHDING
+503 SFRESGYDING
-514 KKIYPVVSLVMNFTP
+514 NKIYPVVSLVMNFTP

-556 FFSDGLYSRTCGNV
+556 FFSDGLYDRTCGNV
-570 PHDYVEMPSQ
+570 PHDYVELPSQ

-603 PMPDSLI
+603 VMPDSLI
-610 TKIENSA
+610 AKIENSA

-632 ILDMKFHEI
+632 ILEMKFHEI
-641 TSIDEIKNL
+641 TSVEQIKAM

-662 IGLMPEILPR
+662 VGLMPEILPR
-672 YRSTNFSH
+672 YRATNFAH

-705 YFKSSGDLFNPE
+705 YFKTSGDLFNPE
-717 LAAKFRKHCL
+717 LAASFRKNCL

-757 LE
+757 LK

>member
-1 MADGSH
+1 MA
-7 GVSISCGKYITQFGF
+7 
-22 CQVFC
+22 
-27 IQKHKISYLCR
+27 
-38 TLTPKKYYNQ
+38 
-48 MTKKLINMIALSMI
+48 KKLINLIALSVI
-62 TLASCTSKNEL
+62 ALASCNTKNEP
-73 KTEAEPKNP
+73 KPEAEAPNP

-122 VSNAETP
+122 VNNEEAP

-136 PFDKSGET
+136 PFDKSGQI

-157 CLTND
+157 CLTDD
-162 EMIKIAET
+162 EMIAIAEE
-170 VLPLLSKHSDS
+170 VLPLLSKHGDS

-199 NEMGLDGQQIR
+199 NEMSLDDQQIR
-210 VVEKYEQDFVRNGA
+210 VVEKYHQDFVRSGA
-224 ALPADK
+224 ALSADK
-230 QAELSKINE
+230 QEELSKINE

-258 YKLVIENEADLAG
+258 YKLVIEDEKDLAG
-271 LPQTSID
+271 LPQGSID
-278 AAAEQAKN
+278 AAAEQAKK
-286 DSLEGKWVFTL
+286 DGMEGKWVFTL
-297 SKPSLIPFLQFSE
+297 SKPSLIPFLQYAE
-310 RRDLREQMYKAYY
+310 NRDLREQMYKAYY
-323 NRGDNNNAND
+323 NRGDNNNEYD
-333 NKQLINEMVKL
+333 NKALIKQMLEL
-344 RVQKAKLFGYDNYAD
+344 RLKKAQLFGYENFAD

-373 DKFLIDIFNPAQQL
+373 DKFLIDIFNPAQEL
-387 AKKELAE
+387 AKHELAE

-400 EEGANIKLEGWDWW
+400 TEGAGYKLEGWDWW
-414 YYAEKLRKAKY
+414 YYAEKLRNAKY
-425 AFDENQI
+425 NFDENYI

-442 NGMFMAANKL
+442 NGMFEAANKL
-452 YGVTFTQNT
+452 YGVTFTKNET
-461 NLPVYY
+461 LPVYY

-478 NGDFLGILYMDYYP
+478 NGDFLGILYLDYYP

-503 SFRESGHDING
+503 SFRESGYDING
-514 KKIYPVVSLVMNFTP
+514 NKVYPVVSLVMNFTP

-556 FFSDGLYSRTCGNV
+556 FFSDGLYDRTCGNV
-570 PHDYVEMPSQ
+570 PHDYVELPSQ

-603 PMPDSLI
+603 VMPDSLI
-610 TKIENSA
+610 AKIENSA

-641 TSIDEIKNL
+641 TSIDEIKAM

-655 EKQQMDA
+655 EKEQMDA

-672 YRSTNFSH
+672 YRSTNFAH
-680 IFNGGYSAGY
+680 IFNGGYCAGY

-705 YFKSSGDLFNPE
+705 YFKTSGNLFNPE
-717 LAAKFRKHCL
+717 LAASFRKNCL

-742 RGQDPDYEPYLKARG
+742 RGQDPEYEPYLKARG
-757 LE
+757 LK

>member
-1 MADGSH
+1 MA
-7 GVSISCGKYITQFGF
+7 
-22 CQVFC
+22 
-27 IQKHKISYLCR
+27 
-38 TLTPKKYYNQ
+38 
-48 MTKKLINMIALSMI
+48 KKLINMIALSVI
-62 TLASCTSKNEL
+62 TLASCTSKNEP
-73 KTEAEPKNP
+73 KAETESPNP
-82 FLTEY
+82 FLAEY

-100 NEHYLPA
+100 IEHYLPA
-107 FEAGMK
+107 FEAGIA
-113 EQLAEVEAI
+113 EQQAEVEAI
-122 VSNAETP
+122 VNNTETP
-129 TFQNTIL
+129 TFANTIL
-136 PFDKSGET
+136 PFDKSGEI

-162 EMIKIAET
+162 EMVDIAEQ

-199 NEMGLDGQQIR
+199 NEMGLDDQQIR

-230 QAELSKINE
+230 QAELSQINE

-258 YKLVIENEADLAG
+258 YKLVIEDEKDLAG

-278 AAAEQAKN
+278 AAAEQAKA
-286 DSLEGKWVFTL
+286 DGMEGKWVFTL
-297 SKPSLIPFLQFSE
+297 SKPSLIPFLQFADN
-310 RRDLREQMYKAYY
+310 RNLREQMYKAYY
-323 NRGDNNNAND
+323 NRGDNNNEYD
-333 NKQLINEMVKL
+333 NKALIKQMLEL
-344 RVQKAKLFGYDNYAD
+344 RLKKAQLFGYENFAD

-364 NMAKDSKTV
+364 NMAQDSKTV
-373 DKFLIDIFNPAQQL
+373 DKFLINIFNPAQQL

-400 EEGANIKLEGWDWW
+400 AENTGTKLEGWDWW

-425 AFDENQI
+425 DFDENYI

-442 NGMFMAANKL
+442 NGMFEAANKL

-467 PGVETYEVKEA
+467 SGVETYEVKEA
-478 NGDFLGILYMDYYP
+478 NGDFLGILYLDYYP

-503 SFRESGHDING
+503 EFRSSGHDING

-556 FFSDGLYSRTCGNV
+556 FFSDGLYDRTCGNV

-596 KHYQTGE
+596 KHYKTGE
-603 PMPDSLI
+603 VMPDSLI
-610 TKIENSA
+610 AKIENSA

-641 TSIDEIKNL
+641 TSVEEIQAL

-672 YRSTNFSH
+672 YRSTNFAH
-680 IFNGGYSAGY
+680 IFNGGYCAGY

-717 LAAKFRKHCL
+717 LAASFRKNCL

-757 LE
+757 LK